1 MRKIIALVSLAVLIT
16 LGFASPAYA
25 AEVVPPA
32 PASTQPI
39 VDNANIFSSADKTA
53 ISSLTSK
60 IHSETGHELA
70 VLTVLSL
77 SGESIES
84 FSKRVANNW
93 GVGSTKANDG
103 IVLVIAM
110 SERKIR
116 LEVGTGLSSVISDS
130 TATDIVNRTIGPKL
144 HDRDYAGGVTS
155 GFLRIESIFKEGAPP
170 ASENQTAPSNPAPI
184 VPIDPVPL
192 ILIIILFVF
201 LASGVAIFFS
211 LRAKKETMAA
221 EANYHKDTVESEKR
235 RQEANV
241 FLNSLPSA
249 SLENLKKAKDRKQ
262 LKTLLEAENRLS
274 NRNNSLYPTPLN
286 DSTMNALLG
295 LAIFN
300 EIVNPP
306 RYIPSHSTESSS
318 SSYSSYD
325 SGSSYSSGFDS
336 GSFGG
341 GGFDGGGGSGGF

>member
-93 GVGSTKANDG
+93 GVGSAKANDG
-103 IVLVIAM
+103 IVLVLAM

-116 LEVGTGLSSVISDS
+116 LEVGSGLSSVISDS
-130 TATDIVNRTIGPKL
+130 TATDIVNQTIGPKL

-155 GFLRIESIFKEGAPP
+155 GFLRIESILKEGAPP
-170 ASENQTAPSNPAPI
+170 ASENQTAPANSAPI

-192 ILIIILFVF
+192 ILIIILAVF
-201 LASGVAIFFS
+201 LVSGVAIFFS
-211 LRAKKETMAA
+211 LMAKKETIAA
-221 EANYHKDTVESEKR
+221 EARYRQDTAEREKK
-235 RQEANV
+235 RQEANA
-241 FLNSLPSA
+241 FLNNLSKA
-249 SLENLKKAKDRKQ
+249 SLKNLKKAKDRKH
-262 LKTLLEAENRLS
+262 LKALLEEENRLS
-274 NRNNSLYPTPLN
+274 SRNNSLHTTPLD
-286 DSTMNALLG
+286 DSAMNALLN

-306 RYIPSHSTESSS
+306 MSTPSRSTDSSS